1 VVETDSN
8 EDYVIIDSLSIDE
21 KTEIPTYNVT
31 LREQKRAARGLAA
44 LENMIED
51 AKEVTVKEVEG
62 IKKMSQRRFSSALDT
77 IAMLEGAF
85 KEYSSGISPVTVQ
98 TMAMLIGDES
108 LQFKFTSLVGTNA
121 IKPAISYDAASKR
134 LLVSRS
140 YRIWH
145 MTLGI
150 DSVTS
155 PSGRSNDDYLK
166 WAMPTWN
173 SGVLDDGSKGY
184 YLYARVP
191 KDGIDGNYLLSENT
205 IAMESEEGYYHLLV
219 GVLNKEYEGTRD
231 FVPLYGFT
239 EVLPGQITTD
249 VIKSADG
256 ETYFDLSQGEI
267 GGTIHLKA
275 GSKGLENIIDEVT
288 IGGQNLLRN
297 SGFTGDYL
305 SERLADEI
313 VLDATSQME
322 NNPLA
327 YWNESEN
334 VSVVADNQSAS
345 GFAVSMT
352 EGSALRQTLHT
363 PTIGSENYVFTLKAK
378 GDAELSLRAGGGIY
392 TFSVASVSSYEK
404 YKVSFVAS
412 VGSADFALTSSGS
425 ASVCELQLERGTVS
439 TSWGNSP
446 FDNSSDR
453 SYYQALKYL
462 SDAIKGTTTIDGG
475 LVLTNTLKL
484 GNGSNDS
491 AFVEMAGANGI
502 YIDEDSPAFW
512 AGGTMDQAIE
522 LISRVRDG
530 EGDLSGLVD
539 FVVTHGGM
547 AVLRNLKLFADS
559 GALGGLIVTDRGLTV
574 DTDSEGSIEFTKRG
588 IVARQK
594 DRSFTEMGTCGSQAL
609 LVMGKDAAGGQC
621 YPEDNEYKI
630 AAQINAADKGHA
642 IHSLSGLFAG
652 LRPNIRAVYESA
664 ALDAL
669 DHTVIVDNDAQM
681 TLSLPSSPRTGQT
694 YKIIHR
700 TDKAVTLSSQYVI
713 IDVTQ
718 SYSEVRTISGRGV
731 TVLTY
736 YDEMWYAE
744 LK

>member
-1 VVETDSN
+1 
-8 EDYVIIDSLSIDE
+8 
-21 KTEIPTYNVT
+21 
-31 LREQKRAARGLAA
+31 
-44 LENMIED
+44 
-51 AKEVTVKEVEG
+51 
-62 IKKMSQRRFSSALDT
+62 
-77 IAMLEGAF
+77 
-85 KEYSSGISPVTVQ
+85 
-98 TMAMLIGDES
+98 
-108 LQFKFTSLVGTNA
+108 
-121 IKPAISYDAASKR
+121 
-134 LLVSRS
+134 
-140 YRIWH
+140 
-145 MTLGI
+145 
-150 DSVTS
+150 
-155 PSGRSNDDYLK
+155 
-166 WAMPTWN
+166 
-173 SGVLDDGSKGY
+173 
-184 YLYARVP
+184 
-191 KDGIDGNYLLSENT
+191 
-205 IAMESEEGYYHLLV
+205 MESEEGYYHLLV

-313 VLDATSQME
+313 VLDATSRME

-412 VGSADFALTSSGS
+412 VGSADFALISRGS

-559 GALGGLIVTDRGLTV
+559 GSIGGLKVTSRGLAV
-574 DTDSEGSIEFTKRG
+574 DTNSDGTIEFTSFG
-588 IVARQK
+588 LVTEQK
-594 DRSFTEMGTCGSQAL
+594 DGSRVELGTCGSQAA
-609 LVMGKDAAGGQC
+609 VIVGKGGGWVC
-621 YPEDNEYKI
+621 YKEEDNYKI
-630 AAQINAADKGHA
+630 AAQISTANGGHA
-642 IHSLSGLFAG
+642 IHSLGGVFAG
-652 LRPNIRAVYESA
+652 LRPNIRKITSNAT
-664 ALDAL
+664 LDLL
-669 DHTVIVDNDAQM
+669 DHTVILSNTTGMAL
-681 TLSLPSSPRTGQT
+681 TLPVLPQTGQT
-694 YKIIHR
+694 YKLIHT
-700 TDKAVTLSSQYVI
+700 TDRQVQLICGPNDMI
-713 IDVTQ
+713 IDASTVNT
-718 SYSEVRTISGRGV
+718 EVATFAERT
-731 TVLTY
+731 TLTLTY
-736 YDEMWYAE
+736 HEGIWYAE
-744 LK
+744 FK